1 LVAKSPITLEIFKS
15 RTRGAFFKIL
25 AFQSGRKYRLKQLE
39 PESQTPLPNSEPDR
53 TVAAPF
59 GLIPLAVP
67 YEDSPP
73 EARILNA
80 VAVGLVREGRND
92 IALELGIPKADFTR
106 ALRSLKNEGAIYVG
120 AGGKYRLSFHTSNFP
135 NIVAK

>member
-1 LVAKSPITLEIFKS
+1 MVEKFQITLEIFKS
-15 RTRGAFFKIL
+15 GTQGPNFNIL

-53 TVAAPF
+53 AFAAPF

-80 VAVGLVREGRND
+80 IAVGLVREGKND
-92 IALELGIPKADFTR
+92 VAPELGIPKSDFAR
-106 ALRSLKNEGAIYVG
+106 VLRSLKNEGAIYVG

>member
-1 LVAKSPITLEIFKS
+1 
-15 RTRGAFFKIL
+15 L

-39 PESQTPLPNSEPDR
+39 PESQTPLPNSETDR
-53 TVAAPF
+53 PFAAPF

-92 IALELGIPKADFTR
+92 VALELGIPKADFTR

>member
-1 LVAKSPITLEIFKS
+1 M
-15 RTRGAFFKIL
+15 
-25 AFQSGRKYRLKQLE
+25 KQLE
-39 PESQTPLPNSEPDR
+39 PENQTPLPNSESER
-53 TVAAPF
+53 AFAAPF

-80 VAVGLVREGRND
+80 VAVGLVREGRNEV
-92 IALELGIPKADFTR
+92 ALELGITKADFTR
-106 ALRSLKNEGAIYVG
+106 ALRSLKNDGAVYVG
-120 AGGKYRLSFHTSNFP
+120 SGGKYRLSFHTSNFP

>member
-1 LVAKSPITLEIFKS
+1 M
-15 RTRGAFFKIL
+15 
-25 AFQSGRKYRLKQLE
+25 KQLE
-39 PESQTPLPNSEPDR
+39 PENQTPLPNLESER
-53 TVAAPF
+53 AFAAPF

-80 VAVGLVREGRND
+80 VAVGLVREGRNEV
-92 IALELGIPKADFTR
+92 ALELGITKADFTR
-106 ALRSLKNEGAIYVG
+106 ALRSLKNDGAVYVG
-120 AGGKYRLSFHTSNFP
+120 SGGKYRLSFHTSNFP

>member
-1 LVAKSPITLEIFKS
+1 M
-15 RTRGAFFKIL
+15 
-25 AFQSGRKYRLKQLE
+25 AFQGGRKYRLKQLE

-53 TVAAPF
+53 TFAAPF

-92 IALELGIPKADFTR
+92 IAPELGITKADFAR

-120 AGGKYRLSFHTSNFP
+120 ASGKYRLSFHTSNFP